1 MKKFDE
7 IFDEVIFGFEICR
20 SELVLNNMEFT
31 KKTIDKLIE
40 NLQYLKELLN
50 TKKGIQLAEDLYD
63 CFTFFQKELQQVQS
77 SSDIARYDEVYTL
90 IKDLRGAFF
99 EKIFSQQ
106 IN

>member
-1 MKKFDE
+1 MATATTA
-7 IFDEVIFGFEICR
+7 IPP
-20 SELVLNNMEFT
+20 
-31 KKTIDKLIE
+31 TINSTSPTE
-40 NLQYLKELLN
+40 KELLN

-77 SSDIARYDEVYTL
+77 SSDITRYDEVYTL